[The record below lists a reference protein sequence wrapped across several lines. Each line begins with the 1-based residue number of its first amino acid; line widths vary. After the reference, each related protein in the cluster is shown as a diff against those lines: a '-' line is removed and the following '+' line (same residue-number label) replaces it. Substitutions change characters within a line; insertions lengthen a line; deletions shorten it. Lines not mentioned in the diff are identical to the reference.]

1 MNLNRVEEHPVLLIT
16 EPSPQCLH
24 YGFAVLGTELG
35 LLLGRWAFVDLYPQ
49 ALSVA
54 FFSFLLPSL
63 PPPPFFLLFS
73 FFTTSHITQAELELW
88 ILLPQL
94 PHEH

>member
-1 MNLNRVEEHPVLLIT
+1 
-16 EPSPQCLH
+16 
-24 YGFAVLGTELG
+24 
-35 LLLGRWAFVDLYPQ
+35 
-49 ALSVA
+49 LSVA